1 MTDRPAYEYEDEAGE
16 AVLVRPARPEDYDAV
31 AAFTSDTWT
40 DRGVDDYIGDVY
52 HDWIADDDGETRQT
66 FVADVG
72 SDPPTTELGGIVQV
86 TMLSPFE
93 AWAQGMRVSPDF
105 RGRGV
110 AKRLSDATFRFARE
124 AGASVVR
131 NMIFSWNVAS
141 LGLTRDTGYD
151 PGIEFRW
158 VHPRPDA
165 DADSELS
172 VETGDDADPD
182 AAWSFWT
189 GSDVR
194 TDLRGLVSDPDET
207 WALSELTRE
216 RLHDAADEGRL
227 FVVRA
232 GGTRGF
238 AYRNRTYDRES
249 DDGETQTWAEYAVGA
264 WARDDEDAARAVVA
278 AVSRDAASV
287 DADRTRV
294 LVPEGP
300 QWVTDAAVARAD
312 VAEQPTFVMEADLT

>member
-1 MTDRPAYEYEDEAGE
+1 MTDRPAYEYEDDAGE
-16 AVLVRPARPEDYDAV
+16 AVLVRPARPDDYDAV

-93 AWAQGMRVSPDF
+93 AWAQGMRVNPDV
-105 RGRGV
+105 RGRGI

-165 DADSELS
+165 DADSELR
-172 VETGDDADPD
+172 VEAGDDADPD

-194 TDLRGLVSDPDET
+194 TELRGLASDPEET

-238 AYRNRTYDRES
+238 AYRNRTYDREN
-249 DDGETQTWAEYAVGA
+249 DDGETETWAEYAVGA

>member
-1 MTDRPAYEYEDEAGE
+1 MTAEPAYEYEDETGE
-16 AVLVRPARPEDYDAV
+16 AVLVRPARAEDYDAV

-72 SDPPTTELGGIVQV
+72 AEPPTTDLGGIVQV
-86 TMLSPFE
+86 TTLSAYE
-93 AWAQGMRVSPDF
+93 AWAQGMRVNPDY
-105 RGRGV
+105 RGRGL
-110 AKRLSDATFRFARE
+110 AKRLSDATFAFARE

-131 NMIFSWNVAS
+131 NMIFSWNIAS

-165 DADSELS
+165 DADETLR
-172 VETGDDADPD
+172 VETGGDADAD
-182 AAWSFWT
+182 AAWAFWT
-189 GSDVR
+189 GSEVR
-194 TDLRGLVSDPDET
+194 TDLRGLVSDPEET
-207 WALSELTRE
+207 WALSELTRV
-216 RLHDAADEGRL
+216 RLGDAAEEGRL
-227 FVVRA
+227 LVVRS

-238 AYRNRTYDRES
+238 AYRNRTYDREN
-249 DDGETQTWAEYAVGA
+249 DGGETETWAEYAVGA

-300 QWVTDAAVARAD
+300 RWVTDAAVARAD